1 MEHVTN
7 IKNNDA
13 NKRPETISP
22 EISTVFQRPLG
33 KYLLF
38 TSYIK

>member
-13 NKRPETISP
+13 NKRPETISQ

-38 TSYIK
+38 ASYIK